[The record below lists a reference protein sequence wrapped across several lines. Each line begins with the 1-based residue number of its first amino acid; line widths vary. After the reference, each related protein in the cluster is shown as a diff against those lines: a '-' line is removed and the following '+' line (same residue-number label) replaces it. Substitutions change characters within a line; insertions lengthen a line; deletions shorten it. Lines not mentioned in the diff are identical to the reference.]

1 MYAIEDFSSAIAD
14 IPHSTDR
21 MTVRTKSRDHYTI
34 SPLLREALAGKTA
47 DIVVSPRSKA
57 DLIKIVRAAVHHRI
71 PMTMRG
77 GGTAN
82 YGQSVPTRGGI
93 LLDMTAISGVL
104 WVRGGHLRALAG
116 TLTTE
121 VDIAARLQG
130 WELRIHPS
138 TRSTGTLAGFVAGG
152 SGGMGSCMWGMLRD
166 RGNITGMEVIS
177 AEEEPRVMELRGRD
191 VDLIHHAYG
200 TNAIMTEV
208 EMPVAPAFEWR
219 ETIVA
224 FRDFIQ
230 ATRFGVQLGRETG
243 IIKKLI
249 SLQEW
254 PVPRLMSA
262 LSTIVPEG
270 HSMANCMIAQPS
282 FEAFECVVEDFDGI
296 VVSNWGEGKGP
307 YGAPLYEFAYGH
319 GLRQVQRSNS
329 KYTGLQGLFGG
340 DDVPGMVARVHK
352 RFGGPMPM
360 RLEIFHSDG
369 SVVGMGSPYFLYE
382 SDGQVAEVVDFMQ
395 AEGVQVAN
403 NHANT
408 VRDVGIKVI
417 DHRDAAFKASM
428 DPHGL
433 LNPGK
438 LDFDDDAPEST
449 PHALATQGWNF
460 KKVG

>member
-1 MYAIEDFSSAIAD
+1 MYAIEDFSAAIAD

-21 MTVRTKSRDHYTI
+21 MTVRTKSRDHYAI

-47 DIVVSPRSKA
+47 DIVVSPRDKA
-57 DLIKIVRAAVHHRI
+57 ELIKVVRAAVHHRV

-93 LLDMTAISGVL
+93 LLDMTALSGVL
-104 WVRGGHLRALAG
+104 WVRDGHLRALAG
-116 TLTTE
+116 TLTSE
-121 VDIAARLQG
+121 VDAAARLQG

-138 TRSTGTLAGFVAGG
+138 TRATGSLAGFVAGG

-166 RGNITGMEVIS
+166 RGNITAMEVIS
-177 AEEEPRVMELRGRD
+177 AEEEPRVLELRGRD

-224 FRDFIQ
+224 FRDFVQ

-243 IIKKLI
+243 IVKKLI

-254 PVPRLMSA
+254 PAPQLMSA
-262 LSTIVPEG
+262 LGAIVPEG

-282 FEAFECVVEDFDGI
+282 VEAFQCIVEDFGGVI
-296 VVSNWGEGKGP
+296 VSNCGEGKGP
-307 YGAPLYEFAYGH
+307 YLAPAYEFAYGH
-319 GLRQVQRSNS
+319 GLKQVQRTNS
-329 KYTGLQGLFGG
+329 KYTALQGMFGG
-340 DDVPGMVARVHK
+340 GDVVGMVERVQK
-352 RFGGPMPM
+352 RFAGEMPM
-360 RLEIFHSDG
+360 RLEIFYSEG
-369 SVVGMGSPYFLYE
+369 SIVGMGSPYILFE
-382 SDGQVAEVVDFMQ
+382 NEAQVADIVKFMQ
-395 AEGVQVAN
+395 GEGVQVAN

-408 VRDVGIKVI
+408 VREVGIKVI
-417 DHRDAAFKASM
+417 DQRDAAFKASM

-438 LDFDDDAPEST
+438 LDFDDMSEASSHVLP
-449 PHALATQGWNF
+449 TQGWNF